1 VISKQTVTI
10 TVPGSTANW
19 QVDFYDTKTGTDI
32 TSSAVVTRKGNT
44 VTISLPDFQDDI
56 AFKMVA
62 QAGTAYTSAP
72 MIANTDSIVGKWNG
86 TISNLAGTFSTPVIL
101 SIQAGCKP
109 GDVCGTFSA
118 PQLPCTG
125 DLFLQAINDDAFL
138 FQEQNAHGTATCK
151 SGGYEQLLL
160 NSDGTLSY
168 NYLTTPGS
176 EATSSG
182 ILNSQ

>member
-1 VISKQTVTI
+1 
-10 TVPGSTANW
+10 
-19 QVDFYDTKTGTDI
+19 
-32 TSSAVVTRKGNT
+32 
-44 VTISLPDFQDDI
+44 
-56 AFKMVA
+56 
-62 QAGTAYTSAP
+62 
-72 MIANTDSIVGKWNG
+72 
-86 TISNLAGTFSTPVIL
+86 L

-176 EATSSG
+176 EATSYG